1 MTTSEGHVLG
11 SKYLRFFLGIAVG
24 AILLYISLKNVSWAE
39 VKDEFENIHYVWI
52 FVALIFYWIELT
64 VRVGRWRL
72 LLSRLNLPIEASKIS
87 LAFISGC
94 AANNVLPAKL
104 GEAFRADLLGRL
116 TNISRMT
123 IFGSIIVE
131 RLADMIAILGM
142 VAWGIFFISTIHVD
156 TVSDIN
162 KGLALLTT
170 VIAFLIIAV
179 YFLSTKKPRF
189 LSVRL
194 KAVELSVHNLI
205 QGLYPI
211 KDPRTVVRLLGSTAI
226 IWTLNCLAIW
236 SIMAALDI
244 ELSIN
249 QTILL
254 VGITGIATAIPAAP
268 AGIGTLQYAFHLA
281 AILFSFSAS
290 AALVASALV
299 QLVLLG
305 SATLVGAFSYSY
317 AVSKHLLPAGEAK
330 K

>member
-1 MTTSEGHVLG
+1 M
-11 SKYLRFFLGIAVG
+11 YL
-24 AILLYISLKNVSWAE
+24 SLKNVSWAE

-87 LAFISGC
+87 LAFISRC
-94 AANNVLPAKL
+94 AANNLLPAKL

-116 TNISRMT
+116 TNVSRMT

-131 RLADMIAILGM
+131 RLTDMIAILGM
-142 VAWGIFFISTIHVD
+142 VAWGILLISTIHVD
-156 TVSDIN
+156 TVSDIK
-162 KGLALLTT
+162 KGLTLLTT

-179 YFLSTKKPRF
+179 YFLSTKKPGF

-244 ELSIN
+244 QLSIN

-268 AGIGTLQYAFHLA
+268 AGIGTPQYAFHLA

-330 K
+330 T